1 MEYSKSIAHIVIL
14 FFLFGT
20 LKASEPRCLSRFDYD
35 EKMLLK
41 ILRFEDVLE
50 KFDKKITDI
59 IDTLDANER
68 KRNSKAMEA
77 VDEAKLKINQVIEK
91 IKQNSSFLLINDST
105 TLQTQLQEV
114 ETLKAK
120 ITEELDQQ
128 RSAIGLNRKENAAR
142 AFTAYGPV
150 DSPFRFSTF
159 VTNIGGHYNQ
169 STGLFT
175 CTVPGLYYFTFHL
188 VKKRSNSADACG
200 CSLGKNL
207 QSVGIKAFID
217 PQDRSGDT
225 VGADAGSYG
234 VSNGAYLHLITGDTV
249 QLVDCSTSDK
259 FESWSSFSG
268 VLINAD

>member
-128 RSAIGLNRKENAAR
+128 RSAIGLNRK
-142 AFTAYGPV
+142 GIV
-150 DSPFRFSTF
+150 STKCNRLF
-159 VTNIGGHYNQ
+159 ILYNDQ
-169 STGLFT
+169 
-175 CTVPGLYYFTFHL
+175 YFYF
-188 VKKRSNSADACG
+188 
-200 CSLGKNL
+200 
-207 QSVGIKAFID
+207 F
-217 PQDRSGDT
+217 
-225 VGADAGSYG
+225 
-234 VSNGAYLHLITGDTV
+234 
-249 QLVDCSTSDK
+249 
-259 FESWSSFSG
+259 
-268 VLINAD
+268 